1 MINTI
6 LNPDK
11 IIFVNYRNGTNIEID
26 INCNQKDLDEVNLND
41 LNNENF
47 FQVPIYENK
56 DASLFVGI
64 NFLNKL
70 LDKKDLNCTEYS
82 ADVLI
87 NKNIED
93 FFYLVSSFKVKTNDF
108 IKSVP
113 NEYKLK
119 VERYLRYMKIL
130 SYNYYISIL
139 LKKESY
145 GELMLERFGDNFFTE
160 IEKKKEDLIFSLN
173 TTERLYL
180 ELRGEI

>member
-11 IIFVNYRNGTNIEID
+11 IIFVNHKSGNNLELD
-26 INCNQKDLDEVNLND
+26 INCNQKNLDEVNLND

-47 FQVPIYENK
+47 FQVPVYKRKNV
-56 DASLFVGI
+56 SLFMGI

-70 LDKKDLNCTEYS
+70 LNNKHLNCTKYL
-82 ADVLI
+82 AGVLI

-93 FFYLVSSFKVKTNDF
+93 FFYLLSSFKVKTKDF
-108 IKSVP
+108 IESVP
-113 NEYKLK
+113 DEYKLK

-130 SYNYYISIL
+130 SYNYYISIF

-145 GELMLERFGDNFFTE
+145 TSALLETYGENFFTE
-160 IEKKKEDLIFSLN
+160 IKEKKEDLITSLDE
-173 TTERLYL
+173 TERIYL
-180 ELRGEI
+180 ELRGEA